1 MEPKKVY
8 SKSYFKINKK
18 QIKNI
23 SDKIKP
29 ISYSKK
35 GYTGKGVK
43 IAVIDSGCPQH
54 SDIKICGEQIS
65 FCDDN
70 ANVADN
76 YGHSTMVSGI
86 ISANNDKSIIGIA
99 PDAELLFAK
108 VANDAGE
115 CSFNSIVAGV
125 LWSIVKQV
133 DIMVV
138 ALGTQYDYSVMHD
151 AVKKAR
157 DNNICIFAAAGSDIG
172 EEDLNFPARYSEAFS
187 ASVLTKGEKKNKKI
201 MEKSD
206 LYTSNKGMYTTYTN
220 NKYVR
225 AYGSSISTA
234 YFAGHAAL
242 LIEQYRKTIPRNEMP
257 ALIYS
262 KLIREL
268 NGKKEKNKKSGKNKI

>member
-8 SKSYFKINKK
+8 SKSYFKINNK
-18 QIKNI
+18 QIKSI

-29 ISYSKK
+29 VSYSKK
-35 GYTGKGVK
+35 GYTGKNVK
-43 IAVIDSGCPQH
+43 ISIIDSGCPNH
-54 SDIKICGEQIS
+54 NDIKVCGEKIS
-65 FCDDN
+65 FCDEST
-70 ANVADN
+70 NVDDN

-86 ISANNDKSIIGIA
+86 ISANNKGSIIGIA
-99 PDAELLFAK
+99 PDAKLFFAK

-115 CSFNSIVAGV
+115 CSFNSMVAAI

-133 DIMVV
+133 DIIVV

-151 AVKKAR
+151 AIKKAR
-157 DNNICIFAAAGSDIG
+157 DNNICVFAAAGKDIG
-172 EEDLNFPARYSEAFS
+172 DSDLNFPARYNEVFS
-187 ASVLTKGEKKNKKI
+187 ASTLTRGKEKNKII

-206 LYTSNKGMYTTYTN
+206 LYTPNKGMYTTYTN

-242 LIEQYRKTIPRNEMP
+242 LIEQYRKTIPQNEIP
-257 ALIYS
+257 ALVYS

-268 NGKKEKNKKSGKNKI
+268 NGKKEKN